1 MSIFFLHI
9 IEIYIS
15 RQKWQCSGILVR
27 YGIFSFILLML
38 IEILET
44 SLLHIQ
50 SWNIGFIHCIK
61 VISWV
66 MYCMQC
72 LRFERNM
79 FKDQWKCNK
88 QKIQCLTLDM
98 DFISLVRQD
107 LVLCTCECIK
117 TLLLWYDIQRQTTE
131 YWIRYWFCLI
141 DIYLLISFEFPCNV
155 SPPLPLH
162 ALDVFSLPQ
171 IFPVKIWLW
180 FPSFRFALRPDAVF
194 LLFPYRVWE
203 RFFSLRFL
211 QCLL

>member
-117 TLLLWYDIQRQTTE
+117 TLLLCHDKYDIQRQTTE
-131 YWIRYWFCLI
+131 YWNP
-141 DIYLLISFEFPCNV
+141 LLILFDRHISSYFLWVPMQCFPSVTLTCSWCFFPPTDFPCQDMV
-155 SPPLPLH
+155 
-162 ALDVFSLPQ
+162 VVSLP
-171 IFPVKIWLW
+171 
-180 FPSFRFALRPDAVF
+180 
-194 LLFPYRVWE
+194 
-203 RFFSLRFL
+203 
-211 QCLL
+211 